1 MFGPSYFLLEQNF
14 MSLVGATG
22 TEAIMSLVDPWEKAA
37 ECDRAI
43 RITLDPRWRVTLTT
57 LRDMWI
63 ALGNQR
69 GLMTATELARETE
82 AIGRLHADLAKSIH

>member
-1 MFGPSYFLLEQNF
+1 MFWPSYFLLEQNL
-14 MSLVGATG
+14 MSLVGATE

-43 RITLDPRWRVTLTT
+43 RITLDPHWRVTLTT

-69 GLMTATELARETE
+69 GLMTQTELARETE
-82 AIGRLHADLAKSIH
+82 AIGRLHADLAKSLH